1 MVLSTTRK
9 RAKSTRNRMNIIC
22 VVKFV
27 PDVDNIISDSEN
39 VRMILNPDDACAL
52 SFALGIKDS
61 RPDCFIEIVTM
72 APRSAIPHMED
83 LLRLPLDKGTLIS
96 DPLFAGS
103 DTFVTSEIL
112 LKYISTRTFDCILT
126 GSHSLDGDTSHVP
139 VQLAEG
145 LGLDQ
150 MLGIIRID
158 QDQFDR
164 ERAVFDVEDEKTIST
179 YEMAMPGVLSLTR
192 ESGYKLP
199 YVKFEDLQ
207 RDVSDKLSILTNNQ
221 LAFSLEEVGLA
232 GSLTRVVKTYKKS
245 FLERNRNIFKN
256 NKEGIEYIFTFL
268 KERGFL

>member
-1 MVLSTTRK
+1 MS
-9 RAKSTRNRMNIIC
+9 STRNSMNIIC

-27 PDVDNIISDSEN
+27 PDVDNIISDYENNTQVREN

-52 SFALGIKDS
+52 SFALRIKDS
-61 RPDCFIEIVTM
+61 RPDCFIEVVTM
-72 APRSAIPHMED
+72 APRSVIPHMED
-83 LLRLPLDKGTLIS
+83 LLRLPIDKGTLIS
-96 DPLFAGS
+96 DPLYAGS

-112 LKYISTRTFDCILT
+112 LRYISSRTFDCILT

-158 QDQFDR
+158 QDQYDR
-164 ERAVFDVEDEKTIST
+164 ERAVFEVEDEKTIST

-199 YVKFEDLQ
+199 YVKFEDFQ
-207 RDVSDKLSILTNNQ
+207 RDVSDNLSILTNHQ
-221 LAFSLEEVGLA
+221 LAFSGEEVGLA

-245 FLERNRNIFKN
+245 FQERNRNIVKN
-256 NKEGIEYIFTFL
+256 NKEGIEYVFTFL
-268 KERGFL
+268 KDRGFL